1 MSDKWYE
8 LINAT
13 SQERTAIDLE
23 ELEEETQ
30 DRIEQL
36 AKATFLLNHIV
47 CFNAKRI
54 QDEYKNIY
62 TNVKEREKLLHESE
76 RGKKSNLRFRVR
88 LSKKHTL
95 MAEWY
100 REKYRYGEICH
111 ETLSRDYKYAYSP
124 KVFNKEPSWA
134 KENGKRAEK
143 RLSILREQNDLLHS
157 MRKILYRLSD
167 LTASYY
173 ALSRGTLSLENNDI
187 PEDILALAGIE
198 PDDLADNKNL
208 EIVINGKKMDEWLE
222 RTYHSNDTCF

>member
-30 DRIEQL
+30 DRIERL

-62 TNVKEREKLLHESE
+62 TNVKEREKLLPENE

-111 ETLSRDYKYAYSP
+111 ETLSRDYKYAY
-124 KVFNKEPSWA
+124 WA
-134 KENGKRAEK
+134 KDNGKRAEK

-167 LTASYY
+167 LTASYH
-173 ALSRGTLSLENNDI
+173 ALSRGTLSLENSDI

-198 PDDLADNKNL
+198 LGDLADNKNL
-208 EIVINGKKMDEWLE
+208 EFVINGKKMDEWLE
-222 RTYHSNDTCF
+222 TTYHLTDTCF

>member
-1 MSDKWYE
+1 MSDKWYD
-8 LINAT
+8 LINA
-13 SQERTAIDLE
+13 SAQERTAISLKE
-23 ELEEETQ
+23 VEEETQ
-30 DRIEQL
+30 DRIEAL
-36 AKATFLLNHIV
+36 VKATFMLNHIV

-62 TNVKEREKLLHESE
+62 TDVKEREKQLPESE

-100 REKYRYGEICH
+100 REKYRYGEIYH

-124 KVFNKEPSWA
+124 KVFNKEPTWA

-167 LTASYY
+167 LTASYH
-173 ALSRGTLSLENNDI
+173 ALSTGSLSIDNDDI

-198 PDDLADNKNL
+198 PEDFSETKNL
-208 EIVINGKKMDEWLE
+208 ELLINGKKMDEWLE
-222 RTYHSNDTCF
+222 ATYHSDQSE

>member
-62 TNVKEREKLLHESE
+62 TDIKEREKLLHESE

-157 MRKILYRLSD
+157 MRKQKRLSMVFPFPFSNTPKTRRMFCRIHSCISIPQQRD
-167 LTASYY
+167 MRKKE
-173 ALSRGTLSLENNDI
+173 ALCPGSSPS
-187 PEDILALAGIE
+187 PEIFA
-198 PDDLADNKNL
+198 
-208 EIVINGKKMDEWLE
+208 
-222 RTYHSNDTCF
+222 